1 MQEGKDAVQTVFAEQ
16 PVHLCHARLGAD
28 VIGQGVQG
36 TKRFACLD
44 KGGWSVCNYNEL
56 KRTKKNQM
64 KSWKSAVNLLTL
76 R

>member
-1 MQEGKDAVQTVFAEQ
+1 M
-16 PVHLCHARLGAD
+16 HLRHARLGAD

-56 KRTKKNQM
+56 NELKRTKKNQM
-64 KSWKSAVNLLTL
+64 KSWKSAVYLLTL
-76 R
+76 C